1 MIRRPPRSTRTD
13 TLFPYTTLF
22 RSARFE
28 ADLGLSGYD
37 AAQLTM
43 ARASSDYF
51 EDTAARLPNGQ
62 AKLAAN
68 WVLGELSAALNR
80 DEIDI
85 AQSPIPPAALA
96 ALIARIIDG
105 TISNKMA
112 RDVFAARWAG
122 ETNRSEEHTYELQ
135 SQM

>member
-1 MIRRPPRSTRTD
+1 
-13 TLFPYTTLF
+13 
-22 RSARFE
+22 
-28 ADLGLSGYD
+28 
-37 AAQLTM
+37 M

-112 RDVFAARWAG
+112 RDVFAAMWAG
-122 ETNRSEEHTYELQ
+122 ENNGDPEDRKSTRMNSSH
-135 SQM
+135 